1 LIKHARQEGRRTIV
15 IAFLDSASAALRD
28 AADEFI
34 ELTAFMLGGGG
45 EEGTRGQGA
54 AP

>member
-15 IAFLDSASAALRD
+15 IAFLDSASAVLRE
-28 AADEFI
+28 AADDFI
-34 ELTAFMLGGGG
+34 ELTAFMLGAGG
-45 EEGTRGQGA
+45 EEGTRDQAA